1 MTYENHGK
9 IYHKDDD
16 KENDDYSNKDKNDL
30 ITVVIMKTVTIK
42 MIGRNMTM
50 VTGQY

>member
-1 MTYENHGK
+1 
-9 IYHKDDD
+9 
-16 KENDDYSNKDKNDL
+16 L

-50 VTGQY
+50 VTGQYWWLDDG